1 MSSDDFIEALR
12 KEFLEEAGYLL
23 EQCEEALLGLD
34 DEARRPEQLAN
45 IFRAAHT
52 VKGSGA
58 AVGFEDLVGFA
69 HRFEDCLALLRMSPQ
84 LLTTE
89 LTSLFLRVVDALK
102 QRVQQLRQG
111 GDAPWDPKEL
121 MLELTAATHALQ
133 APALGLSKPPAE
145 APAFGFFDEAPP
157 AQARSAPPPP
167 PTGEAARDGGGNSI
181 RVDCQRIDSF
191 MDIVGELVVVKSQLF
206 NKVASYATDSGLQTI
221 ASLLDTIVRD
231 LQDKALSIR
240 MTPLKPLFLKL
251 QRLVRDLSI
260 KVDKPVTFAMAGED
274 TELDRTMVEL
284 LADPLMHMIR
294 NSVDHGIEPPERRR
308 AAGKSDTGLVTL
320 AARQIGGR
328 VVIEVRDDGGGLDR
342 GRIVAKAIERGLV
355 SPESELS
362 ERDAYAL
369 IFQPGFSTAE
379 KVSDVSGRGV
389 GMDVVKTNIE
399 RLKGTIDIQSAP
411 GEGTTFFVSL
421 PLTTSITDG
430 ILVDVGGQPLVIPMD
445 GVRDLVPIDQVIPFG
460 TDGQLLQVR
469 GNILPM
475 LDLSKVLT
483 AGRRSRVVRLR
494 QGRSMAV
501 VVEGAGRRQALVVE
515 AVVGQMQV
523 VLKPLGAG
531 LSEVPGVAGAAILGD
546 GRVALVIDLATL
558 LSQAQPTKHRYDEAA

>member
-111 GDAPWDPKEL
+111 GGAPWDPQEL
-121 MLELTAATHALQ
+121 TAELTAATQALQ
-133 APALGLSKPPAE
+133 APALGLVKTPHE
-145 APAFGFFDEAPP
+145 AAAFGFFDEAPP
-157 AQARSAPPPP
+157 AQTRSTAPTPA
-167 PTGEAARDGGGNSI
+167 GEAPRDGGGNSI

-206 NKVASYATDSGLQTI
+206 NKVATYATDSGLQAI

-251 QRLVRDLSI
+251 QRLVRDLSL
-260 KVDKPVTFAMAGED
+260 KVDKPVTFAMVGED

-320 AARQIGGR
+320 LARQTGGR

-342 GRIVAKAIERGLV
+342 DRIVAKARERGLM
-355 SPESELS
+355 SQDSDLS
-362 ERDAYAL
+362 EREAYAL

-379 KVSDVSGRGV
+379 RVSDVSGRGV

-399 RLKGTIDIQSAP
+399 RLKGTIEIESAP
-411 GEGTTFFVSL
+411 GKGTTFFVSL

-460 TDGQLLQVR
+460 KSGELIQVR
-469 GNILPM
+469 GSILPM
-475 LDLSKVLT
+475 LDLSKLLT
-483 AGRRSRVVRLR
+483 SKRPSRSAGPR
-494 QGRSMAV
+494 QGRKMAV
-501 VVEGAGRRQALVVE
+501 VVESAGRQQALVVE
-515 AVVGQMQV
+515 TVVGQMQV

-531 LSEVPGVAGAAILGD
+531 LREVPGMAGAAILGD

-558 LSQAQPTKHRYDEAA
+558 LSRTQPTKHRYDEAA